1 MWTVQEGGRY
11 GCSQAHTAEFRKLAW
26 KLFVRQNICS
36 GSCQDQSSTRACGL
50 YVDSQITEHGQA
62 KFNKDEL
69 YRRPEFADPKPAL
82 PSEPPPPPAL
92 AQHPQAGPSN
102 PGPTR
107 EENPPAKPESAS
119 EQAEKPI
126 AYIPRHLRQDVAPS
140 TIQQATSLKEGF
152 SVQRTKEPPLAANRP
167 GAQQPT
173 GLHTPIQTPA
183 QRIPAQARRH
193 NEQSPLARQQPQ
205 KRREISAEAAEGEYD
220 SPVDLPSLG
229 GEENYGLN
237 SEDDAFLAAVDLGDG
252 DLGRPIDF
260 EEGIGG
266 VSVMDDSSLDQE
278 QSTRSAVAK
287 SPVIQHPRVNVDSAT
302 RSSESSAQIR
312 RAVTLPNR
320 GTTGRVDSGSS
331 SSSSAASNAVG
342 AASAVSTTSGLPG
355 RHPGALKVT
364 HTTSGNV
371 SILSQE
377 CHPCLNCHRG
387 HQCNRYCRNL
397 RYHHRLSARRTIE
410 LYLRPLG

>member
-1 MWTVQEGGRY
+1 MYDKAYAQEIVKIKVPPVGMAKY
-11 GCSQAHTAEFRKLAW
+11 AH
-26 KLFVRQNICS
+26 
-36 GSCQDQSSTRACGL
+36 
-50 YVDSQITEHGQA
+50 SQISEHGQV
-62 KFNKDEL
+62 KFNTNEL
-69 YRRPEFADPKPAL
+69 YRRPEFAGPKPSL
-82 PSEPPPPPAL
+82 PSELPPPPAL
-92 AQHPQAGPSN
+92 AQRPQAGPSN

-107 EENPPAKPESAS
+107 EEKPPAKPESAS
-119 EQAEKPI
+119 EQAEKPM
-126 AYIPRHLRQDVAPS
+126 AYIPRHLRPEVALS
-140 TIQQATSLKEGF
+140 TIQQATAPKEAAQG
-152 SVQRTKEPPLAANRP
+152 SSAQRTKEPPLAANRP
-167 GAQQPT
+167 APQQPT

-183 QRIPAQARRH
+183 QRIAPQTRRH

-205 KRREISAEAAEGEYD
+205 KRRETLAEAAEGEDD

-266 VSVMDDSSLDQE
+266 VSVVDDSSPDQE

-287 SPVIQHPRVNVDSAT
+287 SPVIQHNVDSAT

-320 GTTGRVDSGSS
+320 SATGRVDSGGSS
-331 SSSSAASNAVG
+331 SSSVASDVIVG
-342 AASAVSTTSGLPG
+342 AASAVSATSGLPG
-355 RHPGALKVT
+355 RHPGASRAT

-371 SILSQE
+371 SVLSQE

-387 HQCNRYCRNL
+387 HQCNRYCKNL
-397 RYHHRLSARRTIE
+397 RYHHRLSARRTIK
-410 LYLRPLG
+410 LYLRPLV